1 MKKVFI
7 WILLILSLAVPS
19 YAQTFSATHIISA
32 NCSGETSGKSHT
44 ICYETPTHFIY
55 QCVPTSGTTCDT
67 SGEWINLGYATNFTT
82 SQELADLLSDE
93 TGSSGTGAFPLAAVF
108 SIDPFIDA
116 SFDSGPTILG
126 KMQRSALE
134 VGGILIS
141 DDDCKLDHGKWW
153 YDDNEGR
160 FEFCEDNN
168 PLDTLPRTFQDFV
181 LRPTSHGVHSST
193 DSTIA
198 LWDGTNGDFLK
209 DSLASVDG
217 SGNITATNLSGI
229 NTGDVTLSGENYL
242 SLASQV
248 ITANAVNLSGTN
260 ATGIL
265 AAARFP
271 ALTGDVT
278 TSSGS
283 IATTIANNAVT
294 NAKLADVGT
303 ATFKGRT
310 TAGTGDPEDLNVAQA
325 KVLLNLAGTNT
336 GDQDLSS
343 YVVGPS
349 SSVDSEVAIYNSTT
363 GKIIKR
369 ASGTGFAKLASGVL
383 STSST
388 VNLASEVTGN
398 LPVTNLNSGTS
409 ASSSTFWRG
418 DGTWAA
424 PTATGTGDVVGPSSA
439 TDNAIT
445 RFDSTT
451 GKLIQNSGV
460 LLDDSNDITGDGN
473 MKIIGGVTA
482 NGTLMIQANSATSGN
497 TAGNIAM
504 EMRTGDSGATKAITI
519 LQDGK
524 VGIGTT
530 ATSQIVQKLNING
543 SLRFQSLTA
552 ASNVLMY
559 VGTSARW
566 REDANGNVFLA
577 RGGNGTLTGNS
588 NLAIGNSMTSIDGGI
603 LNVAIGSGSLTSLT
617 DGSYNLVA
625 GAQSLPSLVDGNN
638 NTAMGNGI
646 QAFYSSPSGSNNVY
660 FGAQV
665 NFQGLADSY
674 NTLVGSFSLPYSEG
688 SYNTFIGA
696 HDQFGGFGLI
706 TGSHNIGIGYSPIID
721 SADPSY
727 VIAIGDNAVNNSAGS
742 YSTYIGHG
750 LVGTMDNEL
759 IIGKDSTYTITG
771 NLSTKKVGID
781 ITPSNITARLH
792 LPAGST
798 AAASAPLKLT
808 SGSLM
813 TSPEA
818 GAIEFLTNGLYYT
831 QTTGPTRQQ
840 IASLAG
846 TETFTNKTLTSPNI
860 TSKADYNNVSVSDD
874 DCTGEQGKAWYDDTD
889 SAFEW
894 CNANSGVPTVLG
906 GGTGDVVGPA
916 SSTDNAI
923 VRFDGTTG
931 KLIQNSGTTIDD
943 NDNILLVNNTAGQTK
958 GWLYKNSVPFLH
970 TYYGGTSTGSN
981 IFLGDDAG
989 NQTMTST
996 GTLGSFMIGIG
1007 EDSLKAVTTADSMV
1021 CIGYKSC
1028 NAITT
1033 ADSSVA
1039 IGHYALNKAAGGG
1052 DDSVAIGFEAA
1063 KNATGNNNVFMGYQS
1078 GKGNLGS
1085 GVSTTQNT
1093 FVGYGTASGI
1103 QASAD
1108 GNTLI
1113 GYWAGKELTT
1123 GDNNT
1128 IIGQVSGSSLT
1139 SGSNNTIIGASA
1151 GSVTTGSNNISIGY
1165 NSSGLSGTLSDTLN
1179 IGNVIYGDL
1188 SSDGK
1193 VSINITSSSSIT
1205 AQLNIAAGSTTIAPL
1220 RLFSGSVLTIP
1231 VEGSLEYSS
1240 PYLSFTTTS
1249 TPIRQTVDTL
1259 AENTLT
1265 DGATVALNA
1274 GLASTFILSAG
1285 GDRTILAPTNPKAG
1299 KRILIAHYANGANRT
1314 LTLTTGSAGSF
1325 RFGTTITG
1333 LTTTTSGTIDYI
1345 EAVYI
1350 TNADRW
1356 DVIGY
1361 NKGF

>member
-1 MKKVFI
+1 MRILFSLI
-7 WILLILSLAVPS
+7 ILLITSTVNAQQMPPLGIQDEGGTISRPVNQINCIGSAVACS
-19 YAQTFSATHIISA
+19 KTNTTGTIDVSSAVTISD
-32 NCSGETSGKSHT
+32 
-44 ICYETPTHFIY
+44 F
-55 QCVPTSGTTCDT
+55 D
-67 SGEWINLGYATNFTT
+67 T
-82 SQELADLLSDE
+82 SQELADILTDE
-93 TGSSGTGAFPLAAVF
+93 TGSSGSGAFPLAAVF

-116 SFDSGPTILG
+116 SSGGGGVILG
-126 KMQRSALE
+126 KMQRSAFE

-141 DDDCKLDHGKWW
+141 DDDCKSDHGKWW

-193 DSTIA
+193 DNAIA
-198 LWDGTNGDFLK
+198 LWDGTEGDFLQ
-209 DSLASVDG
+209 DSLASVDD
-217 SGNITATNLSGI
+217 SGNITATNLSGT

-248 ITANAVNLSGTN
+248 ITVNAVNLSGTN

-283 IATTIANNAVT
+283 VATTIANNAVS
-294 NAKLADVGT
+294 NAKLADVST

-310 TAGTGDPEDLNVAQA
+310 TAGTGDPEDLNVTQA
-325 KVLLNLAGTNT
+325 KALLNLSGTNT

-343 YVVGPS
+343 Y
-349 SSVDSEVAIYNSTT
+349 
-363 GKIIKR
+363 
-369 ASGTGFAKLASGVL
+369 
-383 STSST
+383 
-388 VNLASEVTGN
+388 
-398 LPVTNLNSGTS
+398 
-409 ASSSTFWRG
+409 
-418 DGTWAA
+418 
-424 PTATGTGDVVGPSSA
+424 VVGPSSA

-460 LLDDSNDITGDGN
+460 LLDDNNDITGDGN
-473 MKIIGGVTA
+473 MKIIGGVTT
-482 NGTLMIQANSATSGN
+482 NGTLVLQANSASSGN

-504 EMRTGDSGATKAITI
+504 QMKVGNNGATKAITI

-530 ATSQIVQKLNING
+530 TTAQVNNPLVVNG
-543 SLRFQSLTA
+543 SVKIISALT
-552 ASNVLMY
+552 
-559 VGTSARW
+559 
-566 REDANGNVFLA
+566 
-577 RGGNGTLTGNS
+577 
-588 NLAIGNSMTSIDGGI
+588 GGI
-603 LNVAIGSGSLTSLT
+603 LVKRDNNPRWIEDSNSNTFIGGAGNTS
-617 DGSYNLVA
+617 VA
-625 GAQSLPSLVDGNN
+625 GIQNFGLGGGSLPSLVNGNSNVVIGIQSLPSVTDGNN
-638 NTAMGNGI
+638 NTALGSGI
-646 QAFYSSPSGSNNVY
+646 QAFYTSATQESDT
-660 FGAQV
+660 FIGAQI
-665 NFQGLADSY
+665 NFQGRIGYAGGGYS
-674 NTLVGSFSLPYSEG
+674 TVVGAYGLPYAEG
-688 SYNTFIGA
+688 DYLTFLGA

-831 QTTGPTRQQ
+831 QTTGPIRQQ

-846 TETFTNKTLTSPNI
+846 TETFTNKTLTTPIETGKIDRNDV
-860 TSKADYNNVSVSDD
+860 AVNDN
-874 DCTGEQGKAWYDDTD
+874 DCTGEQGLYWYDTTD
-889 SAFEW
+889 SRFEF
-894 CNANSGVPTVLG
+894 CNANSGTPAVIPSTI
-906 GGTGDVVGPA
+906 GDVTGPG

-958 GWLYKNSVPFLH
+958 GFIYKNSVPFLH
-970 TYYGGTSTGSN
+970 EYYGGTSNGSN
-981 IFLGDDAG
+981 IFLGTNAG
-989 NQTMTST
+989 NQTMTSS
-996 GTLGSFMIGIG
+996 GTLGSYMIGIG
-1007 EDSLKAVTTADSMV
+1007 EESLKAVTTADSNI
-1021 CIGYKSC
+1021 CIGYKTC
-1028 NAITT
+1028 TKMT
-1033 ADSSVA
+1033 GADSNVA
-1039 IGHYALNKAAGGG
+1039 IGQYALTKVISS
-1052 DDSVAIGFEAA
+1052 DDNVAIGFEAG
-1063 KNATGNNNVFMGYQS
+1063 KNITTEKNVVIGFQA
-1078 GKGNLGS
+1078 GKGGDAAGS
-1085 GVSTTQNT
+1085 GISQSVIIGSQAANSATTATQN
-1093 FVGYGTASGI
+1093 VILGYLTG
-1103 QASAD
+1103 SA
-1108 GNTLI
+1108 
-1113 GYWAGKELTT
+1113 LTT

-1128 IIGQVSGSSLT
+1128 FLGM
-1139 SGSNNTIIGASA
+1139 SA
-1151 GSVTTGSNNISIGY
+1151 GSTTTTGSDNIMIG
-1165 NSSGLSGTLSDTLN
+1165 LGTGATSASASNQLD
-1179 IGNVIYGDL
+1179 IGDVIYGDL
-1188 SSDGK
+1188 SGSGK
-1193 VSINITSSSSIT
+1193 AGINIVPTSIT
-1205 AQLNIAAGSTTIAPL
+1205 AQLHINGGSTTANTASL
-1220 RLFSGSVLTIP
+1220 KFET
-1231 VEGSLEYSS
+1231 GSLNTTAEEGAFEYVR
-1240 PYLSFTTTS
+1240 PYLYFTNGS
-1249 TPIRQTVDTL
+1249 SAIRQVFSTFG
-1259 AENTLT
+1259 ERTLT
-1265 DGATVALNA
+1265 DGATVALDSSLGSVFN
-1274 GLASTFILSAG
+1274 LSAS
-1285 GDRTILAPTNPKAG
+1285 GDRTILAPSNAKAG
-1299 KRILIAHYANGANRT
+1299 KRIIIAHAASGGNRT

-1333 LTTTTSGTIDYI
+1333 LTITTSGTTDYI
-1345 EAVYI
+1345 ECVY
-1350 TNADRW
+1350 NSGADRW